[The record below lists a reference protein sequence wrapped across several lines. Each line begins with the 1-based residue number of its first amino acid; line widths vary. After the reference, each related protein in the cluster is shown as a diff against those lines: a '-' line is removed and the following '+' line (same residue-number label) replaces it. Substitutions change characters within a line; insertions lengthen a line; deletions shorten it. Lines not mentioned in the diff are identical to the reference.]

1 MVDIKKGDKFTIA
14 GLHKLPDG
22 SLRLGK
28 KHKRN
33 RADKTPDLIV
43 TDIVTNTTDEESEL
57 EKLVRKYNEAAM
69 ASIEFYSHMAKHHTE
84 DNPEDEVVK

>member
-1 MVDIKKGDKFTIA
+1 MTDIKKGDKVTIA

-22 SLRLGK
+22 SLRFGK
-28 KHKRN
+28 KHKRH
-33 RADKTPDLIV
+33 RANKTPCLIV
-43 TDIVTNTTDEESEL
+43 TDIVTNAADGESEL

-69 ASIEFYSHMAKHHTE
+69 ASIEFYSHMAKHHAE

>member
-1 MVDIKKGDKFTIA
+1 MIDIKKGDKITIA

-22 SLRLGK
+22 SFRFGK

-43 TDIVTNTTDEESEL
+43 TDASGIES
-57 EKLVRKYNEAAM
+57 K
-69 ASIEFYSHMAKHHTE
+69 IEVSM
-84 DNPEDEVVK
+84 